1 LPLQNL
7 QWKRRLQWSQ
17 KYLEDI
23 SKKGTYGSRKN
34 EFYYAL
40 GLMPIKQEKQMKQ
53 EFFRKSLKEKV
64 SDPQIRGLAYYE
76 IGKGYLIK
84 TIISERE
91 FIMILHCCNDL

>member
-1 LPLQNL
+1 
-7 QWKRRLQWSQ
+7 
-17 KYLEDI
+17 
-23 SKKGTYGSRKN
+23 
-34 EFYYAL
+34 
-40 GLMPIKQEKQMKQ
+40 MKQ
-53 EFFRKSLKEKV
+53 EFFRKSLFEKV